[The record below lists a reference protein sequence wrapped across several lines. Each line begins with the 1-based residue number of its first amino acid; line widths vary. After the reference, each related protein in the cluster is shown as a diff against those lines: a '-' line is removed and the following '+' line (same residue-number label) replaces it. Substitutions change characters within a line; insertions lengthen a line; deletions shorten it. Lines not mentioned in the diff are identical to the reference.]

1 MNPALVARRLVAAL
15 ACVIAGAA
23 NAEASRTI
31 VRPSPFEEAGA
42 SREGVQLMLGVSP
55 LRCITSAPGRQLCSW
70 RVRPGEQGYELLAVG
85 RGGGRALHI
94 VCDFAESRSAG
105 RSHCTSHRA
114 IPLAARDGEG
124 AIEADALAQE
134 SLDAARTLEAISRL
148 LGAGPEDCIQRD
160 ANDWVCY
167 WRTTSADPGH
177 ATLGP
182 LGADDLPVRLTCLL
196 PLEGGERGDDSC
208 RITLEE
214 RR

>member
-1 MNPALVARRLVAAL
+1 MNPALVARLIAAAL
-15 ACVIAGAA
+15 ACVIAGAT
-23 NAEASRTI
+23 NAETFGAI

-55 LRCITSAPGRQLCSW
+55 LRCITSAPGRQLCTW

-85 RGGGRALHI
+85 RGGNRAVHFL
-94 VCDFAESRSAG
+94 CDFAESSSAG

-114 IPLAARDGEG
+114 IPLVAMDEDG
-124 AIEADALAQE
+124 AIEADALAHE
-134 SLDAARTLEAISRL
+134 ALDAARTLEAISRL